1 MNKFSEWLHST
12 FPILWSPQF
21 WGVVGLATFTLAK
34 AKGWLD
40 ADWSLWF
47 QTVFGLGTGIGTAA
61 KLIKKAK
68 AGVTPQA

>member
-1 MNKFSEWLHST
+1 MNWLKNT

-40 ADWSLWF
+40 ADLSIWF

-61 KLIKKAK
+61 KMIKKAK
-68 AGVTPQA
+68 ADSQV